1 MEILRNILRKLSAVI
16 LLTNFVCLLSIFA
29 QKPNQAIEA
38 KVENLLKQLTLD
50 EKISMIS
57 GTGFDTVP
65 IPRLGIPSLKMT
77 DGPSGV
83 RQAPATSFPS
93 SIALAASFDTA
104 LIKRVAQAIA
114 QETKAKG
121 KNVLLGPCVN
131 IQRTP
136 FGGRNFESFG
146 EDPFLAAQ
154 MAVAYIK
161 GIQSENVIPSVK
173 HFAANN

>member
-1 MEILRNILRKLSAVI
+1 MPYS
-16 LLTNFVCLLSIFA
+16 NFRTKSES
-29 QKPNQAIEA
+29 QTEA
-38 KVENLLKQLTLD
+38 KIENLLRQLTLD
-50 EKISMIS
+50 EKISLLA

-77 DGPSGV
+77 DGPVGV

-93 SIALAASFDTA
+93 SIALAASFDSG
-104 LIKRVAQAIA
+104 LIERVARAIA

-136 FGGRNFESFG
+136 FGG
-146 EDPFLAAQ
+146 
-154 MAVAYIK
+154 
-161 GIQSENVIPSVK
+161 
-173 HFAANN
+173 

>member
-1 MEILRNILRKLSAVI
+1 MKILGNILCKLSAVI
-16 LLTNFVCLLSIFA
+16 FWANLVCLISIFA
-29 QKPNQAIEA
+29 QKPNPLIEI
-38 KVENLLKQLTLD
+38 KVETLLKQLTLD
-50 EKISMIS
+50 EKISLIS

-77 DGPSGV
+77 DGPVGV

-93 SIALAASFDTA
+93 SIALAASFDPE
-104 LIKRVAQAIA
+104 LIRKVAQAIA

-136 FGGRNFESFG
+136 LGGG
-146 EDPFLAAQ
+146 ERRRDQRPPPEVLRRVAAQ
-154 MAVAYIK
+154 RV
-161 GIQSENVIPSVK
+161 
-173 HFAANN
+173 H